1 MKNKEL
7 SSVLNELQ
15 TKPISSSSVTT
26 KETRQTS
33 TNATVI
39 SIIVTPNT
47 TETRT
52 TTEATSTITTTT
64 STSTTKTTTKTT
76 ASNTLP
82 IESSK
87 PTSSKVNKLSKS
99 TKSNSYVTEI
109 GAIES
114 SKVSTNITNS
124 TPSPSSK
131 NFTSNQLSIIT
142 LSALLGCIY
151 GVAFII
157 ASTWVGFLWLKRRRK
172 SSEFKSSRIDTDFNT
187 IDSSNCIHRA

>member
-1 MKNKEL
+1 MKLKEL
-7 SSVLNELQ
+7 NSVS
-15 TKPISSSSVTT
+15 KPVSSSSVATR
-26 KETRQTS
+26 ETHQTL
-33 TNATVI
+33 TNA
-39 SIIVTPNT
+39 IITPYTTNTKTTLEVTSNNT
-47 TETRT
+47 KT
-52 TTEATSTITTTT
+52 TLTTTT
-64 STSTTKTTTKTT
+64 TIKTT
-76 ASNTLP
+76 ASTATTKITTLP

-87 PTSSKVNKLSKS
+87 TMSSKPFKPSKS

-114 SKVSTNITNS
+114 SKVSPNITNS
-124 TPSPSSK
+124 TPSHK

-157 ASTWVGFLWLKRRRK
+157 ASTWVGLLWLKRRRK